1 MYLQLLTAQSKLG
14 MIHEALASSKEALK
28 RSQSIV
34 HNTLKACQDHL
45 TRHKMI
51 HSSPVIF
58 NKVKNQQYVL
68 LESPHYQLFH
78 SLVQKSMPIL
88 LYLDEKTT
96 FSPRILIPSLLN
108 QNIDDLIAIQP
119 WTFETLIKGPE
130 IMEEL
135 ERELM
140 IEKILFHISSHF
152 LLGSLLKKGQTQEN
166 QIEAKILLK
175 RAYEIARVYLPQD
188 NSVLLAVSRNR
199 KRSKM
204 SVVNR
209 VRSSSRIKLIGKSDA
224 RSASTNKFRK
234 TPSKKLTETFKEVSS
249 KGENSLVP
257 LRRKIIAKFQK
268 FKLK

>member
-1 MYLQLLTAQSKLG
+1 MF
-14 MIHEALASSKEALK
+14 HEALASSKEALK

-45 TRHKMI
+45 ARHKMI
-51 HSSPVIF
+51 SSSPVMF
-58 NKVKNQQYVL
+58 NKVKNQQYIL

-140 IEKILFHISSHF
+140 IEKILFHISSQF
-152 LLGSLLKKGQTQEN
+152 LLGSLLKQGHSQEN
-166 QIEAKILLK
+166 QIEAKIVLK
-175 RAYEIARVYLPQD
+175 RAYDIAKCYLPPD
-188 NSVLLAVSRNR
+188 NLVYMNVGRN
-199 KRSKM
+199 RSKM
-204 SVVNR
+204 NVVNR
-209 VRSSSRIKLIGKSDA
+209 VRSSSRIKLVGRSEG

-234 TPSKKLTETFKEVSS
+234 TPSKKFTETYKEVSG
-249 KGENSLVP
+249 KGDNSLLP
-257 LRRKIIAKFQK
+257 LRRKIIGKFQK
-268 FKLK
+268 IKLK